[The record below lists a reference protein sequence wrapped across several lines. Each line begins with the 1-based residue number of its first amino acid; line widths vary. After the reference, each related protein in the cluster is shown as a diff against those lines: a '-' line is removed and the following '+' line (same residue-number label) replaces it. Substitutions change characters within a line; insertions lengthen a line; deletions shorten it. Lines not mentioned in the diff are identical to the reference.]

1 MVEES
6 EHGRFL
12 RTVLTKDVHDRLT
25 ELAQSYAT
33 GMGKWDYG
41 VAIQILLD
49 FYEQHSTVAQI
60 NGKLDVLL
68 SSVYSQE
75 QYKDTDEVLKEKQ
88 EEPGTEMLGGERIQ

>member
-6 EHGRFL
+6 DNGRFL
-12 RTVLTKDVHDRLT
+12 RTVLRKDIYDRLT
-25 ELAQSYAT
+25 AFAQSYST
-33 GMGKWDYG
+33 GINKWDYG

-75 QYKDTDEVLKEKQ
+75 QYEQTDDVKKEK
-88 EEPGTEMLGGERIQ
+88 EESGTEMLGGEVIKK

>member
-6 EHGRFL
+6 ENGKFL
-12 RTVLTKDVHDRLT
+12 RTVLTKDIYDRLT
-25 ELAQSYAT
+25 AFAQSYAT
-33 GMGKWDYG
+33 GIGKWDYG

-49 FYEQHSTVAQI
+49 FHEQHSTVAQI

-75 QYKDTDEVLKEKQ
+75 QYSETDNVKKEK
-88 EEPGTEMLGGERIQ
+88 EESSTEMLGGEKIK